1 MKKTVWLTCAA
12 AAVLALSGCSDA
24 KADISNGDKVVA
36 KVGNQE
42 ITKEDLYTTMK
53 MSNAYNTVIEQVTK
67 QIVDKEV
74 PVTKEMETNAKA
86 AFEDYKKTA
95 GTSFAEYL
103 KNSGY
108 KTEEEYYQN
117 IFLVDQQ
124 KQALNK
130 KYVSDNYKTLM
141 NEYHPMKAQLLVFD
155 DKDSAK
161 KVFDEIKGGKDFAEY
176 AKTGNTTNFNGTL
189 KVVNSKTTG
198 MSSVAFTKMK
208 SVKKANT
215 LIDEVISDA
224 STGKFYIVKVVD
236 SDPDNFKD
244 EAITSVTEL
253 DDAAD
258 KAFTFYL
265 KKYNFTIYDIDI
277 YNSVKESKPTYIV
290 QK

>member
-1 MKKTVWLTCAA
+1 MKKTVWITCAA

-86 AFEDYKKTA
+86 AFEDYKKSA
-95 GTSFAEYL
+95 GTSFADYL

-108 KTEEEYYQN
+108 KTEEEYYKN

-141 NEYHPMKAQLLVFD
+141 NEYHPMKAQILVFD
-155 DKDSAK
+155 DKESAK
-161 KVFDEIKGGKDFAEY
+161 KVFDEIKGGKDFSDY
-176 AKTGNTTNFNGTL
+176 AKTGNTTNFNGAL

-224 STGKFYIVKVVD
+224 STGKFYVVKVVD
-236 SDPDNFKD
+236 SDPNNFKD
-244 EAITSVTEL
+244 EAIASVTEL
-253 DDAAD
+253 DDASD
-258 KAFTFYL
+258 KAFTYYL

-277 YNSVKESKPTYIV
+277 YNSIKESKPTYIV

>member
-53 MSNAYNTVIEQVTK
+53 MSNAYNTVVEQVTK

-95 GTSFAEYL
+95 GTSFADYL

-108 KTEEEYYQN
+108 KSEEEYYKN

-130 KYVSDNYKTLM
+130 KYVTDNYKTLM
-141 NEYHPMKAQLLVFD
+141 NEYHPMKAQILVFD
-155 DKDSAK
+155 DKETAQK
-161 KVFDEIKGGKDFAEY
+161 AFDAIKGGADFSDY
-176 AKTGNTTNFNGTL
+176 AKTGNTTNFSGAL
-189 KVVNSKTTG
+189 QVVNSKTTG
-198 MSSVAFTKMK
+198 MSSVAFTQMK

-215 LIDEVISDA
+215 LIDKVISDA
-224 STGKFYIVKVVD
+224 STGKFYVVKVVD
-236 SDPDNFKD
+236 SDPNNFKD
-244 EAITSVTEL
+244 EAINSVTAL
-253 DDAAD
+253 DEAAD
-258 KAFTFYL
+258 TAFTFYL
-265 KKYNFTIYDIDI
+265 KKYNFTIYDIDV
-277 YNSVKESKPTYIV
+277 YNSVKESKPGYIV
-290 QK
+290 Q